1 MKLVVDKQH
10 LGQSEKCWATS
21 GGLKS
26 VRPLQMPC
34 AGRIVLVAPHPDD
47 EVFGA
52 AGLIQYSVVA
62 GLELQIVAVTN
73 GESSHPLSK
82 AAARSE
88 LAHLRTRETVLGL
101 RRLGVNAPQITRLGL
116 PDGDVG
122 RNASAL
128 KRALEEILRPG
139 DLCVAPW
146 RFDGHPDHE
155 ICGDVASRASEARGA
170 SVLSYLVWA
179 WHWADPAGRD
189 IPWHQCRR
197 LELTRRQVATKRWA
211 THAFQSQIRPISP
224 ESADSVVMPDAVMR
238 RFWRRYEIY
247 VDETRGKA

>member
-1 MKLVVDKQH
+1 MKLVVDEQH
-10 LGQSEKCWATS
+10 LGQPEQFWEAS
-21 GGLKS
+21 GALKS
-26 VRPLQMPC
+26 VLPLQVPS

-52 AGLIQYSVVA
+52 AGLVQHSVA
-62 GLELQIVAVTN
+62 SGLQLQIVAVTD
-73 GESSHPLSK
+73 GESSHPHSK

-88 LAHLRTRETVLGL
+88 LAHLRSRETLLGL
-101 RRLGVNAPQITRLGL
+101 RRLGVDAPQITRLGL

-122 RNASAL
+122 RYASAL
-128 KRALEEILRPG
+128 QRALEEILRPD

-155 ICGDVASRASEARGA
+155 VCGDVASRASEARGA

-189 IPWHQCRR
+189 IPWRQCRR
-197 LELTRRQVATKRWA
+197 LELTRRQAARKRWA
-211 THAFQSQIRPISP
+211 THAFQSQIRPIGP
-224 ESADSVVMPDAVMR
+224 EPADGAVMPDAIMR

-247 VDETRGKA
+247 VGETPDET